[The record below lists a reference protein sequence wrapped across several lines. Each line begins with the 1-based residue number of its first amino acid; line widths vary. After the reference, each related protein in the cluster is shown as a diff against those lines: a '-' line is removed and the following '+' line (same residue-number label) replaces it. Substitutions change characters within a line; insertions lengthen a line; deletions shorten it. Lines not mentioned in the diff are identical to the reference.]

1 MPMIIFFVAQN
12 HKKLALSEILD
23 IEKLHN
29 VDKPIKVANGLPNE
43 CYTNES
49 YLAHEKE
56 KIFFNK
62 WVVVGVGSSIPNI
75 GDAKPYNLLGIP
87 LILIRDKNMKIRVFH
102 NVCSHRCL
110 KLVNEKKNVGKIIRC
125 PYHAWSYDLK
135 GKLKAAPH
143 IGGTNQHKPKGFNFS
158 DHGLKYIKIHV
169 WHDWIFINFNG
180 KAKKFEEYA
189 RPLIKKFDDIDLTK
203 LKYAT
208 TLDFG
213 KINTNW
219 KFLIENFIEPY
230 HVQFVHKTTTNQP
243 LKDHYTIVDGMCY
256 GSGVDVNEEDTNND
270 SALSVT
276 SKYLSLFPNFII
288 GTYFP
293 NQIGVYLNIPI
304 SPGITSQKRI
314 IYTTD
319 GKDMS
324 EKEIKTARNIW
335 WSVHKEDHEMCER
348 LQEGRYSPA
357 ANEGGLLSTVW
368 EKGVRAFQKLIVDAT
383 IKSSK
388 SIKRKKNV

>member
-1 MPMIIFFVAQN
+1 MYKEKNLIKIKKSKNSNTVFGLPAKSYVDEDFWKKECETVLSNCWLFVGFAHELKN
-12 HKKLALSEILD
+12 PGDVNPLFIA
-23 IEKLHN
+23 N
-29 VDKPIKVANGLPNE
+29 KPI
-43 CYTNES
+43 
-49 YLAHEKE
+49 
-56 KIFFNK
+56 
-62 WVVVGVGSSIPNI
+62 
-75 GDAKPYNLLGIP
+75 LLV
-87 LILIRDKNMKIRVFH
+87 RNDKNEITAFH

-110 KLVNEKKNVGKIIRC
+110 KLVDKKKNVGKIIRC
-125 PYHAWSYDLK
+125 PYHAWSYDLE

-143 IGGTNQHKPKGFNFS
+143 IGGTNQHKPQGFNFS
-158 DHGLKYIKIHV
+158 DHGLKPVKIHI
-169 WHDWIFINFNG
+169 WHDWIFINLNG
-180 KAKKFEEYA
+180 KAKKFEQYA
-189 RPLIKKFDDIDLTK
+189 KSLIQKFEDIDFTK
-203 LKYAT
+203 LRYAA

-357 ANEGGLLSTVW
+357 ANEGGLLSPVW

>member
-1 MPMIIFFVAQN
+1 MPKEKNLVKIKKPKNPNTIF
-12 HKKLALSEILD
+12 
-23 IEKLHN
+23 
-29 VDKPIKVANGLPNE
+29 GLPAK
-43 CYTNES
+43 CYTDRNFWEKECETVLS
-49 YLAHEKE
+49 DGWLFVGLAHELK
-56 KIFFNK
+56 K
-62 WVVVGVGSSIPNI
+62 VGDI
-75 GDAKPYNLLGIP
+75 IP
-87 LILIRDKNMKIRVFH
+87 LFIASKPILLLRNTNNEIKAFH

-110 KLVNEKKNVGKIIRC
+110 KLVDEKKNVGKIIRC
-125 PYHAWSYDLK
+125 PYHAWSYDLD

-143 IGGTNQHKPKGFNFS
+143 VGGTDQHKPKGFNFS
-158 DHGLKYIKIHV
+158 NHGLRPIKIHV
-169 WHDWIFINFNG
+169 WHDWIFINFNRN
-180 KAKKFEEYA
+180 AKKFEDYA
-189 RPLIKKFDDIDLTK
+189 KPLIKKFDDIDLTK

-243 LKDHYTIVDGMCY
+243 LKDHYTVVDGMCY
-256 GSGVDVNEEDTNND
+256 GSGVDVDEEDVHN
-270 SALSVT
+270 SGALSVT
-276 SKYLSLFPNFII
+276 SRYLSLFPNFII

-324 EKEIKTARNIW
+324 EKEINMVKNIW

-357 ANEGGLLSTVW
+357 SYEGGLLSPVW
-368 EKGVRAFQKLIVDAT
+368 EKGVQAFQKLIVDAT
-383 IKSSK
+383 LKSSK